1 MSDRPLVHTSSQTV
15 GPFLHLALADPAMRC
30 AVAAESP
37 EAIHVHGTVTDGAGA
52 NVPDALIE
60 TWQADGLF
68 ARCPTDG
75 DGRYEIVTS
84 KPPAVPT
91 VDGTTQAPHLSVSVF
106 ARGLLDR
113 VVTRVY
119 FPEEEAA
126 NAEDPTLT
134 AVPAGRRRL
143 LVAEP
148 SGPRRYRFD
157 IRLQGADESVFL
169 AI

>member
-1 MSDRPLVHTSSQTV
+1 MAEPLTETPSQTV
-15 GPFLHLALADPAMRC
+15 GPFLHIALADPAMRC
-30 AVAAESP
+30 AVAADSP

-52 NVPDALIE
+52 VVPDALIE

-68 ARCPTDG
+68 TRCPTDS
-75 DGRYEIVTS
+75 DGRYEIVTR
-84 KPPAVPT
+84 KPPAAPT
-91 VDGTTQAPHLSVSVF
+91 VDGTAQAPHLSVSVF

-126 NAEDPTLT
+126 NAGDPTLSGV
-134 AVPAGRRRL
+134 AAERRRL
-143 LVAEP
+143 LIAEP
-148 SGPRRYRFD
+148 AGPRRYRFD